1 MSPEFM
7 SAEEKAS
14 REELIKALSDIL
26 DSAGSL
32 EELEKQEEKMKSA
45 YGFYKLVTL
54 HDPVWNYHK
63 FRSRVSSDFVINR
76 RRVSLGTS
84 PSLTDVHVY
93 MKDKLGINPQGV

>member
-54 HDPVWNYHK
+54 HHPVWNYHK

-76 RRVSLGTS
+76 RRVSLGIN
-84 PSLTDVHVY
+84 PSLTDVRVY
-93 MKDKLGINPQGV
+93 MKDKLGITPQGV